1 VLERTASALGEHF
14 DLPRIFYH
22 TFGFDQ
28 KRSAPLILMKGS
40 CALAVPAEPGAVG
53 LVRYSRGGGRAAKRG
68 VVAEHA
74 ADTFAATNEKN
85 LDS

>member
-1 VLERTASALGEHF
+1 
-14 DLPRIFYH
+14 
-22 TFGFDQ
+22 
-28 KRSAPLILMKGS
+28 
-40 CALAVPAEPGAVG
+40 VPAEPGAVG